1 MEEQNEEVVRQQR
14 IEEIIKEVVDGHDIR
29 NEDAKLLVE
38 SLQAIDAGFR
48 IQSTLVD
55 VFVRTIPDMANSLA
69 GDVLRRAGRT
79 DQKIKRSVG
88 RMCDSHVES
97 LLAIVGSVANNLIEF
112 NNRLFEEEAAKAE
125 EATDAAE

>member
-1 MEEQNEEVVRQQR
+1 VEEQNEEVVRQQR

-38 SLQAIDAGFR
+38 SLQALDAGFR

-69 GDVLRRAGRT
+69 GDALRRAGRT